1 MANSQGLEVAIGQ
14 GIELAPTRPQFQEHS
29 VPGMEVVE
37 HSNLEVVTPR
47 QGLSQTKTWEKT
59 SGLPEPHTPYL
70 TGHDYGQQRHHRQ
83 GSRQTEPGPGPGHI
97 GTGPHGTPLTS
108 YSSIAPPYGFNS
120 PYDHQPLV
128 PPSAK
133 GGGGRGGGGAPFSQ
147 RERICGL
154 KRQTFWIVLAIVI
167 FLVVVGAAAG
177 VGVGVAT
184 SRKSSDT
191 STSVPTPVKSA
202 STTTVTTTASTST
215 RTLPVPTASAV
226 TGGPQIIDCPF
237 DNLTLYTPQ
246 NNNSRQFLLLCG
258 HDYNENEGSVD
269 LSNMVTVSMDDC
281 INLCATQSE
290 CVGAGWGIS
299 NVGQTTCWL
308 KSSLATSNNSP
319 LWYFA
324 IDDTGDSVPT
334 RGS

>member
-1 MANSQGLEVAIGQ
+1 MGSRRWNDDVMANSQGLEVAIGQ

-37 HSNLEVVTPR
+37 HSNLEVVTSR

-59 SGLPEPHTPYL
+59 SGLPEPHNPYL

-83 GSRQTEPGPGPGHI
+83 DSRQTEPGPGHM

-108 YSSIAPPYGFNS
+108 YSSIAPPYGFNN

-133 GGGGRGGGGAPFSQ
+133 GGGGSGGGGAPFSQ

-167 FLVVVGAAAG
+167 FLLVVGAAAG

-191 STSVPTPVKSA
+191 STSVHNYCYHDGPHKHA
-202 STTTVTTTASTST
+202 DTSCAHGLS
-215 RTLPVPTASAV
+215 RHRRLSDHQLPV
-226 TGGPQIIDCPF
+226 
-237 DNLTLYTPQ
+237 
-246 NNNSRQFLLLCG
+246 RQLDAL
-258 HDYNENEGSVD
+258 H
-269 LSNMVTVSMDDC
+269 
-281 INLCATQSE
+281 A
-290 CVGAGWGIS
+290 A
-299 NVGQTTCWL
+299 
-308 KSSLATSNNSP
+308 K
-319 LWYFA
+319 
-324 IDDTGDSVPT
+324 
-334 RGS
+334 